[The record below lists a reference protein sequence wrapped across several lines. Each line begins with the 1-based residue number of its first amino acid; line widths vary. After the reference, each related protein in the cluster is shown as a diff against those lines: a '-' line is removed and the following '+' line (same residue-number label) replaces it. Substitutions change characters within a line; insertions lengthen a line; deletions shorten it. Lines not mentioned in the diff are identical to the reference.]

1 MYNNKI
7 VVYTSGTFDMF
18 HSNHLKMI
26 EYARGLGDTLIVGV
40 STDELVA
47 SYKNLPIIPFEERIA
62 IIKALKYPDIV
73 IPQRSLD
80 HTEIVKKLN
89 IDVFVVGD
97 DWVGKYDYL
106 KELGVTVFYFPRGEG
121 ASTTSIKKTIL
132 ERYEGTIRQIDHQP
146 NPDVIKYDSEERN
159 YAIGPGGTSGMGLG
173 VAKMLLGKGYY
184 VFATYVGPDFEEKMD
199 NFEAHKVDQTNRNE
213 VYRFIEYVKSNTD
226 HLDCIVCNAGMTI
239 RRSFTEMRDE
249 EWDAM
254 MEVAVNSHYIMLR
267 GFFPMIPQGSR
278 ILFTGSQMGLD
289 PHATVLAYGVTKA
302 AVHALCKNLVKE
314 FEGTGTTVNAIV
326 PGFVDTPWQA
336 AKPEEIKQ
344 NIYKKTA
351 IHRFASVDEIVD
363 AFRFCIDNP
372 FVNGSLIEV
381 NGGYCYK

>member
-1 MYNNKI
+1 MKNAI
-7 VVYTSGTFDMF
+7 VT
-18 HSNHLKMI
+18 
-26 EYARGLGDTLIVGV
+26 
-40 STDELVA
+40 
-47 SYKNLPIIPFEERIA
+47 
-62 IIKALKYPDIV
+62 
-73 IPQRSLD
+73 
-80 HTEIVKKLN
+80 
-89 IDVFVVGD
+89 
-97 DWVGKYDYL
+97 
-106 KELGVTVFYFPRGEG
+106 
-121 ASTTSIKKTIL
+121 
-132 ERYEGTIRQIDHQP
+132 
-146 NPDVIKYDSEERN
+146 
-159 YAIGPGGTSGMGLG
+159 GGTSGMGLG
-173 VAKMLLGKGYY
+173 VAKMLLDKGYH
-184 VFATYVGPDFEEKMD
+184 VIATYVGPDFEEKLD
-199 NFEAHKVDQTNRNE
+199 NFEAHNVDQSNRDE
-213 VYRFIEYVKSNTD
+213 VYRFIDYVKAKTG

-239 RRSFTEMRDE
+239 RRSFTEMKDE

-254 MEVAVNSHYIMLR
+254 MEVAVNSHYIMIR
-267 GFFPMIPQGSR
+267 EFFPMIPHGSR
-278 ILFTGSQMGLD
+278 VLFTGSQMGID

-326 PGFVDTPWQA
+326 PGFVDTPWQV